1 MDGSFVLKKRRKGR
15 LFWQECTVYLIVKI
29 NRLNFAFR
37 FKLDYKKVL
46 SMKTKIFR
54 SIVLL
59 AALSLTALSFS
70 SCNRGYGCP
79 TNFSIRAAAGAAIS
93 VLADAVEE

>member
-1 MDGSFVLKKRRKGR
+1 
-15 LFWQECTVYLIVKI
+15 
-29 NRLNFAFR
+29 
-37 FKLDYKKVL
+37 
-46 SMKTKIFR
+46 MKTKIFR

-79 TNFSIRAAAGAAIS
+79 TNFSIRAATGAAIS
-93 VLADAVEE
+93 VLADVVEE